1 MTNEVGRSM
10 VETLATLA
18 IMGILSVVGLAGY
31 NSAMDKSR
39 ANNLIQEAQKRAV
52 IVAGQIGFNNQT
64 PSLAEF
70 SPPNPTAGGTF
81 GDVKTTGLTKQFGIQ
96 VSNVSKSICQNILN
110 VIGDTPPIRRLSKE
124 GTPTTPMTSCD
135 EDNAF
140 LFIYNN
146 DMTGNDTVAS
156 PKSCRTV
163 NDCASACATCEIPED
178 EEVGVCTNEC
188 EEPVRLCQTDN
199 DCKVDNECNVCNTES
214 GLCKNGC
221 ERVEYL
227 EGDGQ
232 SFIDT
237 KIPGK
242 STYVYK
248 IIAGWY
254 TINSSYGTALFGS
267 AWSGNA
273 VFIQMNGAGDP
284 TARGKTYWHG
294 MKNPDYINDLRGRY
308 SEMEFGNGYRIDD
321 GIETITSANITSN
334 TNKSVKIF
342 GITSLN
348 STEIR
353 IKSFKILGD
362 DREELIDLIPV
373 ISPDKKACMFDTVSK
388 TLFCGTGTFKT
399 NKDN

>member
-10 VETLATLA
+10 VETLGILA
-18 IMGILSVVGLAGY
+18 IMGVLSVVGLAGY
-31 NSAMDKSR
+31 NSAMDKSK

-70 SPPNPTAGGTF
+70 LPYNTTSSGTF
-81 GDVKTTGLTKQFGIQ
+81 GDVITTGLTGQFGIQ

-110 VIGDTPPIRRLSKE
+110 TIGDTTPIRRLSKE
-124 GTPTTPMTSCD
+124 GTPTTPISSCD

-146 DMTGNDTVAS
+146 DMTANDTMAS

-163 NDCASACATCEIPED
+163 NDCATACATCEIPED
-178 EEVGVCTNEC
+178 EEVGICTNEC
-188 EEPVRLCQTDN
+188 EEPVKLCEADTD
-199 DCKVDNECNVCNTES
+199 CNSENKCMVCDTEA

-221 ERVEYL
+221 ERAEYL
-227 EGDGQ
+227 AGDGQ

-237 KIPGK
+237 KIPGQA
-242 STYVYK
+242 SFIYK
-248 IIAGWY
+248 ITAGY
-254 TINSSYGTALFGS
+254 YDSSMTTNTALFGS
-267 AWSGNA
+267 AWSGNC
-273 VFIQMNGAGDP
+273 VFIQMNPLGDGSL
-284 TARGKTYWHG
+284 GKTYWHG
-294 MKNPDYINDLRGRY
+294 MKNADYDNNLIGRY

-321 GIETITSANITSN
+321 GIETRTSANITSN

-342 GITSLN
+342 GITSSN
-348 STEIR
+348 STKIR

-399 NKDN
+399 DKDN